1 MTIVHTCEIHAWAI
15 SLIVLCFFIRVARRI
30 LHLLHLPLISPN
42 KIISQKKKQFTSR
55 QLNLILKHF
64 LSELNIILFVSR
76 KSLLDSN
83 YSGSFGFDKK
93 NNIISNN

>member
-42 KIISQKKKQFTSR
+42 KIISQKKKTVYFTS
-55 QLNLILKHF
+55 IK
-64 LSELNIILFVSR
+64 SDTETLF
-76 KSLLDSN
+76 
-83 YSGSFGFDKK
+83 
-93 NNIISNN
+93 I